1 MGDNPDPYPDTLRVE
16 RGSSPMVTG
25 RAGVDDP
32 AMTTEQPTAP
42 RLLRRRSDDRVIG
55 GVASGLGD
63 YFNVDPLLI
72 RIGFVGL
79 MVFGGMGILL
89 YAAAWL
95 LVPDE
100 ATEQSIAQRIAGRAG
115 IGGGFLA
122 AVLIVVG
129 AIMLLN
135 VLGDVARDS
144 EAVPAVVFA
153 LLVILAGVAILRR
166 GEPDAVAPAAETPA
180 AAVESTTAAPP
191 PRVVVRRPPRPRS
204 PLGWYVMGAMLVGVG
219 LLAVVATLLD
229 AELPPGHYV
238 GLALGVLGIG
248 LIVGTWWGSAR
259 ALILLGV
266 LLVPAAYA
274 ASLIDVPIEG
284 GWGSQ
289 AFSPTTVQELRGEY
303 RLVGGELILD
313 LTQIDGAGEPIEIA
327 ASVAMGQIF
336 VLLPDD
342 AGLELDAAVGGGTM
356 LVLGAHRE
364 GTDIEERY
372 VIDGEGPQFALDLEA
387 GLGEVRVETLQAE
400 DR

>member
-1 MGDNPDPYPDTLRVE
+1 
-16 RGSSPMVTG
+16 MVTTG
-25 RAGVDDP
+25 AGVDDP
-32 AMTTEQPTAP
+32 DMTTEQPTAP

-79 MVFGGMGILL
+79 MVFGGMGIFL
-89 YAAAWL
+89 YVAAWL
-95 LVPDE
+95 LVPDDGTGE
-100 ATEQSIAQRIAGRAG
+100 SIAQRVLGRAG
-115 IGGGFLA
+115 LGGGFLA

-129 AIMLLN
+129 AIVLLN
-135 VLGDVARDS
+135 VLSNVASDS
-144 EAVPAVVFA
+144 GVVPAMVFA
-153 LLVILAGVAILRR
+153 LLVIVVGVAILRR
-166 GEPDAVAPAAETPA
+166 GEPDTAAPAATTPGATADPA
-180 AAVESTTAAPP
+180 ALAPP
-191 PRVVVRRPPRPRS
+191 TRVVVRRPPRPRS
-204 PLGWYVMGAMLVGVG
+204 PLGWYVIGAILVGVG

-229 AELPPGHYV
+229 TDIPPGHYF

-248 LIVGTWWGSAR
+248 LIVGTWWGHAR
-259 ALILLGV
+259 GLILLGI
-266 LLVPAAYA
+266 LLVPFAYA

-289 AFSPTTVQELRGEY
+289 VFSPTTVQELRDEY
-303 RLVGGELILD
+303 RLVGGEIILD
-313 LTQIDGAGEPIEIA
+313 LTQIDGAREPVEVA

-342 AGLELDAAVGGGTM
+342 AGLEVDAAVGAGTM
-356 LVLGAHRE
+356 LILGAHRE
-364 GTDIEERY
+364 GTGIEERY
-372 VIDGEGPQFALDLEA
+372 AIEGEGPQFALNLEA